1 MKIGITGASGN
12 LGSYLKK
19 ILKND
24 DLVYFKKRI
33 ENKNDVRNWIRENDF
48 DSIIHLA
55 AIAPTAIVNND
66 KKRALKINF
75 QGTKNIVNAINRFA
89 NKKIWFF
96 YSSTS
101 HVYKFNNNAIKE
113 RNKTNPSSYYGRT
126 KLLGENYIVNNSHNF
141 TPCVGRIFSYTSI
154 EQSNKFII
162 PAILKKFHSKRKKIN
177 FQNLNHI
184 RDFLPIEDI
193 CLAIKT
199 LIKKKGK
206 GIYNICSNKKTNLQD
221 IVLKLN
227 TKYKKE
233 ITFSNNS
240 GSTILFG
247 CNKKIRKIGWKPL
260 KIKYTDYLL
269 KKDRLI

>member
-1 MKIGITGASGN
+1 MKIGITGSTGN
-12 LGSYLKK
+12 LGTYLKK
-19 ILKND
+19 ILIND
-24 DLVYFKKRI
+24 DLIYFKKRI
-33 ENKNDVRNWIRENDF
+33 ENKKDVNNWIIKNNF

-55 AIAPTAIVNND
+55 AIVPTALINKN
-66 KKRALKINF
+66 KKLALKINV
-75 QGTKNIVNAINRFA
+75 QGTINIVNGINKFA

-141 TPCVGRIFSYTSI
+141 TPCIGRIFSYTSM
-154 EQSNKFII
+154 EQSKKFII
-162 PAILKKFHSKRKKIN
+162 PAILKKFHSKKKKIN

-199 LIKKKGK
+199 LIKKKGE

-227 TKYKKE
+227 TKYKKK
-233 ITFSNNS
+233 ITLSNNS

-269 KKDRLI
+269 KKDSFI